1 MIELTLLGLAYLAG
15 ADVWRLILLGV
26 AVAAPLVLLPLIV
39 VLVVRGRGALDDR
52 APLFCDSV
60 ASELRS
66 GSSLAA
72 SLTSAGISVGLW
84 DGQPVPSGVTSARA
98 VAEAASHELAG
109 IAAELAATVE
119 AAARAGGRAADLF
132 DELGAL
138 AIAQS
143 EIAREVRVSSAPARA
158 TAWFFLVAPTAFVT
172 LQARSGS
179 LDALVHVPEQRIAVV
194 AGMSLFLLGLGGV
207 VFLLWRAG

>member
-15 ADVWRLILLGV
+15 ADLWRLTLLGA

-39 VLVVRGRGALDDR
+39 IVVARGRGAHDDR
-52 APLFCDSV
+52 APLFCDAV

-66 GSSLAA
+66 GSSLPAA
-72 SLTSAGISVGLW
+72 LTSAGISVGLW
-84 DGQPVPSGVTSARA
+84 NGEPAPREVISPLVA
-98 VAEAASHELAG
+98 AEAASHEFAG
-109 IAAELAATVE
+109 IAAEMTATIE

-158 TAWFFLVAPTAFVT
+158 TAWFFLVAPAAFVSV
-172 LQARSGS
+172 QARSGG
-179 LDALVHVPEQRIAVV
+179 LDALVQAPEQRLAVV
-194 AGMSLFLLGLGGV
+194 AGMTLFLLGLGGV
-207 VFLLWRAG
+207 VVLLWRAG